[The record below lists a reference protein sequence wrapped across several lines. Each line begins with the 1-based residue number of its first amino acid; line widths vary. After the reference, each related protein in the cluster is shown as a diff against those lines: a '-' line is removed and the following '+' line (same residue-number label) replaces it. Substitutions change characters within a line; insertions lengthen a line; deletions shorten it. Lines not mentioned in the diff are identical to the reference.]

1 MIPLLTSRSG
11 FVLPFNDRLS
21 PLLTL
26 TRASAGTRVNAAGL
40 VVSEA
45 VDAPRLDYD
54 LATLAVRGMLS
65 EGAAT
70 NLIPFST
77 ASLLQ
82 NPPWTTTGSMTVTDN
97 AGVAPDG
104 TSTSTLLTKTAAA
117 GITGSYFAF
126 GIPVAPATI
135 YTASFY
141 GRLGTALAADMRY
154 SLYDEIALG
163 FFASEVAFTQT
174 ALSTGWT
181 RLWASFTTPAGCT
194 SLRFYPWRHLNAAA
208 GATLYAWGHQVE
220 AGSAPSAFIP
230 TTGAAATRAADI
242 ITMPNTA
249 SRIYPGPGSI
259 ILTVT
264 LPALPAASNQ
274 FLWRWDAGTDAN
286 QIRCFAGSTTPVL
299 QAILGSVGQ
308 FYLIAPVQTPGVLR
322 LACTW
327 DATSA
332 AICVNGGTVV
342 SGNAITGLPTNPS
355 RLLVGAGISGT
366 GPMYG
371 ALGPLRYLPRRMA
384 NAELI
389 AATS

>member
-1 MIPLLTSRSG
+1 MIPLLASRSG
-11 FVLPFNDRLS
+11 FVLSFNDRLS

-82 NPPWTTTGSMTVTDN
+82 NPPWTTTGSMTVADN
-97 AGVAPDG
+97 AAVAPDG
-104 TSTSTLLTKTAAA
+104 TNTATLLTKTAGA

-126 GIPVAPATI
+126 GIPVAPSTI

-208 GATLYAWGHQVE
+208 GATLSAWGHQVE

-242 ITMPNTA
+242 ITMPSTLG
-249 SRIYPGPGSI
+249 RIYPGPGSI
-259 ILTVT
+259 ILNLT
-264 LPALPAASNQ
+264 LPALVGNQ
-274 FLWRWDAGTDAN
+274 FLWSWDDGSPAN
-286 QIRCFAGSTTPVL
+286 MLRCFAGATTPVF
-299 QAILGSVGQ
+299 QAILGGVSQ
-308 FYLIAPVQTPGVLR
+308 FYLIAPAQSPGVLR
-322 LACTW
+322 IACTW
-327 DATSA
+327 DAGSG
-332 AICVNGGTVV
+332 AICVNGGAVI
-342 SGNAITGLPTNPS
+342 SGNATTGLPTSPN
-355 RLLVGAGISGT
+355 RLQVGATIGG
-366 GPMYG
+366 GAMYG
-371 ALGPLRYLPRRMA
+371 ALAPLRYLPRRMA

>member
-1 MIPLLTSRSG
+1 MIPLLASRSG

-40 VVSEA
+40 VVTEA
-45 VDAPRLDYD
+45 VDASRLDYD

-65 EGAAT
+65 EGSAT
-70 NLIPFST
+70 NLIPVST

-97 AGVAPDG
+97 AAVAPDG
-104 TSTSTLLTKTAAA
+104 TNTATLLTKTAAA

-126 GIPVAPATI
+126 GIPVAPSTI

-230 TTGAAATRAADI
+230 TSGAAATRAADI
-242 ITMPNTA
+242 ITMPSTLG
-249 SRIYPGPGSI
+249 RILPGPGSI
-259 ILTVT
+259 ILNLT
-264 LPALPAASNQ
+264 LPALVGNQ
-274 FLWRWDAGTDAN
+274 FLWSWDDGTIAN
-286 QIRCFAGSTTPVL
+286 VIRCFAGGTTPVM
-299 QAILGSVGQ
+299 QAIMGSVSQ

-332 AICVNGGTVV
+332 AICVNGGTVI

-371 ALGPLRYLPRRMA
+371 ALGPLRYLPRRLT
-384 NAELI
+384 NGELQS
-389 AATS
+389 ASA

>member
-1 MIPLLTSRSG
+1 MIPLLASRSG

-40 VVSEA
+40 VVTEA
-45 VDAPRLDYD
+45 VDVPRLDYD
-54 LATLAVRGMLS
+54 LATMAVRGMLA
-65 EGAAT
+65 EGTAT
-70 NLIPFST
+70 NLIPVST

-97 AGVAPDG
+97 AAVAPDG
-104 TSTSTLLTKTAAA
+104 TNTATLLTKTAGA

-126 GIPVAPATI
+126 GIPVAPSTI

-163 FFASEVAFTQT
+163 FFATEVAYAQT
-174 ALSTGWT
+174 ALSTGWA

-242 ITMPNTA
+242 ITLPNTVG
-249 SRIYPGPGSI
+249 RIYPGPGSI

-264 LPALPAASNQ
+264 LSALPSAVNQ
-274 FLWRWDAGTDAN
+274 FLWAWDDGSMAN
-286 QIRCFAGSTTPVL
+286 VIRCFVGSTTPVL
-299 QAILGSVGQ
+299 QAILGSVSQ
-308 FYLIAPVQTPGVLR
+308 CYVIAPPQSPGALR
-322 LACTW
+322 IGCTW
-327 DATSA
+327 DAGSG
-332 AICVNGGTVV
+332 AICVNGG
-342 SGNAITGLPTNPS
+342 
-355 RLLVGAGISGT
+355 
-366 GPMYG
+366 
-371 ALGPLRYLPRRMA
+371 
-384 NAELI
+384 
-389 AATS
+389 